1 MMSSKG
7 IAVLSDVHSN
17 VFALDVVLSDIA
29 ERGIDTIVNL
39 GDVLFGPIAP
49 LETAERLMANPDII
63 SIMGN
68 CDRIL
73 LQEESESLTF
83 QQVKPLLTSDHLEWI
98 RTFRKTWVYED
109 ILFCHGTPFSDEEY
123 LLEEV
128 IDSGA
133 VGKSLSAITQQLQ
146 STPQD
151 IIVCGHTHLPKS
163 VQLPEGKLVI
173 NPGSVGFPAYYEDA
187 PFPHVMES
195 MSPHAKYAI
204 LWHTKHG
211 WKVEQVSLPY
221 DWEHASRIAEE
232 KGRPDYGYAIRTGY
246 AYIPAEY

>member
-1 MMSSKG
+1 MSKKG

-17 VFALDVVLSDIA
+17 VFALDAVLSDIA

-49 LETAERLMANPDII
+49 LETAERLMVNPGMI

-73 LQEESESLTF
+73 LEDESESLTF

-128 IDSGA
+128 LDRGA
-133 VGKSLSAITQQLQ
+133 VGKSLSAVTEQLQ
-146 STPQD
+146 SIPQS
-151 IIVCGHTHLPKS
+151 IVVCGHTHLPKS
-163 VQLPEGKLVI
+163 VQLPDGKLVI

-204 LWHTKHG
+204 LWRTRYG
-211 WKVEQVSLPY
+211 WKIEQIILPY
-221 DWEHASRIAEE
+221 DWEQASRIAEDR
-232 KGRPDYGYAIRTGY
+232 GRPDYGHAIRTGY
-246 AYIPAEY
+246 AYIPAK

>member
-1 MMSSKG
+1 MLNKG

-29 ERGIDTIVNL
+29 QKGIDTIVNL

-49 LETAERLMANPDII
+49 LETAERMMANPDII
-63 SIMGN
+63 SVMGN

-73 LQEESESLTF
+73 LQDESESLTF
-83 QQVKPLLTSDHLEWI
+83 QQVKPLLTSDHLDWI
-98 RTFRKTWVYED
+98 RSFRTTWVYED

-133 VGKSLSAITQQLQ
+133 VGKSLSAVAEQLQ
-146 STPQD
+146 SIRQN

-163 VQLPEGKLVI
+163 VQLPDGKLVI

-204 LWHTKHG
+204 LWRTKHG
-211 WKVEQVSLPY
+211 WKVEQVILPY
-221 DWEHASRIAEE
+221 DWDQASRIAEE
-232 KGRPDYGYAIRTGY
+232 KGRSDYGYAIRTGQ
-246 AYIPAEY
+246 AYIPAE